1 MARTNFKQTRNRKK
15 NAEEEANKRKESSR
29 ESSGNELDIT
39 SANVSAEKTAEI
51 VANIDDLDPGSPTQI
66 SEDIHPK
73 EREHEAETRRRLE
86 PTRVVELPE
95 FIQRK
100 QNRVSLGS
108 ALSVK
113 KVRIGIIMDGTLSF
127 TTVYPKIYYV
137 MEQLLYGLQS
147 ARQKY
152 KGIEVEYALTILH
165 DAPEVYTFS
174 NGDFFTISETEVI
187 NVLRELEF
195 YGGSA
200 DGYEDLEEAIN
211 QTLMILNNAPNAS
224 VTDSGLLLFTDS
236 MQEKENTKFGLRF
249 TSDEPG
255 KYGDYTNYGLRFA
268 NTYAYKA
275 SFMPL
280 LRIVDHYG
288 NISTNNKNVMRWDSL
303 QTLLEQD
310 SAEIVSSI
318 QNVVELILN
327 QVSVRG

>member
-147 ARQKY
+147 ARQ
-152 KGIEVEYALTILH
+152 
-165 DAPEVYTFS
+165 
-174 NGDFFTISETEVI
+174 
-187 NVLRELEF
+187 
-195 YGGSA
+195 
-200 DGYEDLEEAIN
+200 
-211 QTLMILNNAPNAS
+211 
-224 VTDSGLLLFTDS
+224 
-236 MQEKENTKFGLRF
+236 
-249 TSDEPG
+249 
-255 KYGDYTNYGLRFA
+255 
-268 NTYAYKA
+268 
-275 SFMPL
+275 
-280 LRIVDHYG
+280 
-288 NISTNNKNVMRWDSL
+288 
-303 QTLLEQD
+303 
-310 SAEIVSSI
+310 
-318 QNVVELILN
+318 
-327 QVSVRG
+327 